1 MITIIN
7 KQEEINEQYHYN
19 DSSPPQAKEFP
30 CLLKTEFVDYGIMG
44 DGIVYTLEYCPEGL
58 DFKSWATGRIK

>member
-7 KQEEINEQYHYN
+7 KQEEINEQYHYK
-19 DSSPPQAKEFP
+19 DTPPQAKEFP